1 MSTRSADVTAQ
12 SSSPYVLPGRQR
24 AGADVIVVPAAA
36 GEGFARGGRVAHHLG
51 ERFLAL
57 AECQQQFLGELRS
70 RLEALDAAIAEDA
83 RARLKGALR
92 GALDVLDWCDAVQV
106 DLAAE
111 SGWAA
116 AGLEPLDLGEICRA
130 VASEPGP
137 HVGDLQVTGHAGRP
151 WWGQA
156 AVLATAL
163 REGLHLISERIGGSG
178 LRQVEIGEDE
188 SGQWIRVAGYGE
200 PGDGVEPATVQS
212 FRRAVASLQGR
223 VVPDVLGP
231 GAAAF
236 VLHLPAR
243 QA

>member
-1 MSTRSADVTAQ
+1 MSTRSADVAAQ
-12 SSSPYVLPGRQR
+12 SSSPYVLPGRKR
-24 AGADVIVVPAAA
+24 GGADVIVVPAG

-70 RLEALDAAIAEDA
+70 RLETLDVAIADDA

-106 DLAAE
+106 DLATE
-111 SGWAA
+111 SSWAA
-116 AGLEPLDLGEICRA
+116 SGLEPLDLGEICRA
-130 VASEPGP
+130 VAAEPSS
-137 HVGDLQVTGHAGRP
+137 HVGDLRVTGEASRP

-156 AVLATAL
+156 ALLAAAL
-163 REGLHLISERIGGSG
+163 REGLHLISERVAGNGP
-178 LRQVEIGEDE
+178 RQIEIGEDE

-200 PGDGVEPATVQS
+200 PGDGVEPTTVQS
-212 FRRAVASLQGR
+212 FRRAVESLQGR
-223 VVPDVLGP
+223 VVPDALGP
-231 GAAAF
+231 GGAAF
-236 VLHLPAR
+236 VLHLPAC